1 VEKRGNEAGTST
13 QNVRKLRAEPKANS
27 GSRAERLR
35 WVVYKDLEEAI
46 DDIGDRGFEDEDI
59 GHREG
64 FRQPRN

>member
-1 VEKRGNEAGTST
+1 VAVG
-13 QNVRKLRAEPKANS
+13 PKANS
-27 GSRAERLR
+27 FVR

>member
-1 VEKRGNEAGTST
+1 
-13 QNVRKLRAEPKANS
+13 VRKLRAEPKANS
-27 GSRAERLR
+27 GSRSERLR